1 MLTEYDIQKTAR
13 AIVDLLLEDDRF
25 IKRIMKA
32 SPRKGS
38 KMFNSRQAA
47 SYLGISQYTL
57 RHIAPYIGGI
67 KKGVGKQSKWTFEE
81 EGLKERYLEYL
92 NDKK

>member
-1 MLTEYDIQKTAR
+1 MTEYDIQKTAK
-13 AIVDLLLEDDRF
+13 AVVDLLLSDDRF
-25 IKRIMKA
+25 INRIIKA

-38 KMFNSRQAA
+38 RMLNSSKAA
-47 SYLGISQYTL
+47 EILGISAYTI

-67 KKGVGKQSKWTFEE
+67 KKGDGQRDKWAFEE

-92 NDKK
+92 NSK